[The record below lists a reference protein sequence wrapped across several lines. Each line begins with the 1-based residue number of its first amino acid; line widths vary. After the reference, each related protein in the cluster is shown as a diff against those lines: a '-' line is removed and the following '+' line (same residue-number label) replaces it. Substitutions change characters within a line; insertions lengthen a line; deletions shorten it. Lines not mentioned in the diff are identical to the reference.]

1 MVIAGALLG
10 SAFSHRLFGADDHG
24 SARTL
29 AYAGAAGALTTFIG
43 MPVCACCACACGMWH
58 EHVRVSVHVHVHV
71 HGALTTFTGDGAQQ
85 LTPVPTPAPHRSP
98 VRSSYP

>member
-10 SAFSHRLFGADDHG
+10 SAYSHRLFGADDHG

-43 MPVCACCACACGMWH
+43 MPVCAWYVHVHAHVDVACACGMCMC
-58 EHVRVSVHVHVHV
+58 V
-71 HGALTTFTGDGAQQ
+71 
-85 LTPVPTPAPHRSP
+85 
-98 VRSSYP
+98 